1 MKVQLFVFKWVKVGI
16 FFCTFMQKV
25 IVYGNGDKI
34 QLLKEGA
41 REAVC
46 YDHSAHSEFPASEC
60 SEVLHIG
67 I

>member
-1 MKVQLFVFKWVKVGI
+1 
-16 FFCTFMQKV
+16 MQKV